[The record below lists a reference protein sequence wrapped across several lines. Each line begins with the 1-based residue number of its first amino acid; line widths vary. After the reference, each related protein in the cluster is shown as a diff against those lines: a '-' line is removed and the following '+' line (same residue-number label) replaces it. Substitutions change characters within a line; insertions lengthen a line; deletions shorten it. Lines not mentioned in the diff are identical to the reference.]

1 MPPILR
7 YSDGEGFEGP
17 VGLKETLLRDRHP
30 DLVRQVVTKMLAYS
44 LGRQLEYYDEPAIRE
59 IMGSLEEDDY
69 KFQTLIQKV
78 VASYPFQYKK
88 NPAEETH

>member
-1 MPPILR
+1 M
-7 YSDGEGFEGP
+7 
-17 VGLKETLLRDRHP
+17 RDRHP

-44 LGRQLEYYDEPAIRE
+44 LGRQLEYYDEPAIRK

-88 NPAEETH
+88 NPVEEIH

>member
-1 MPPILR
+1 
-7 YSDGEGFEGP
+7 
-17 VGLKETLLRDRHP
+17 
-30 DLVRQVVTKMLAYS
+30 MLAYS

-88 NPAEETH
+88 NPAEEIH